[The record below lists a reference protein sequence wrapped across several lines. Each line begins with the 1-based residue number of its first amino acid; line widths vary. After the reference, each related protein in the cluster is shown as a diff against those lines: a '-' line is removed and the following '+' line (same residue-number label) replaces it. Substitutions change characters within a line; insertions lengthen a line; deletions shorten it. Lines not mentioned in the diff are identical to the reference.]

1 MKPLMKKLK
10 EKIFLNRREFVKT
23 VTNKSIE
30 TIFGF
35 SILSNL
41 YCKSDSFKIPRRILG
56 RTKLS
61 VSLLGFGCT
70 QIKDKMVYQRAIDLG
85 INYFHMGDRDPA
97 YNLEACAALL
107 PFRQNI
113 HIAYMSHPK
122 DSKDILME
130 DLDNFLQQSHFGFL
144 DIWFVIT
151 PSPQVL
157 NAYCEAADMA
167 KKAGKIHWTGI
178 TTHSLNRDVDKLT
191 ASDSIIDVVMM
202 AYNYLSPPEHSDI
215 LEKFHAAGLGI
226 TPMKPLAGKFYEKTT
241 RKPDALLRW
250 LAQDDR
256 IHTIPVIMTKPDQVD
271 QNAAAIKQKLSEE
284 DRIKLKSMYSYN
296 SRRFCRMC
304 GACDGK
310 CPEGLSVSDL
320 IRTAMYIES
329 YKDINLA
336 KSNLLLIREKNRQI
350 ACNNCENCD
359 IICPNGVTI
368 KERISTVKKWLM

>member
-1 MKPLMKKLK
+1 M
-10 EKIFLNRREFVKT
+10 EKSIENNSLNRREFLKT

-30 TIFGF
+30 TILGF

-41 YCKSDSFKIPRRILG
+41 NCKSDSIEIPRRILG

-85 INYFHMGDRDPA
+85 INYFHMGDRDPT
-97 YNLEACAALL
+97 YNLDACAALL

-130 DLDNFLQQSHFGFL
+130 DLDNFLQQSRFGFL
-144 DIWFVIT
+144 DVWFVIT
-151 PSPQVL
+151 PSPEVL
-157 NAYCEAADMA
+157 NAFCEAADIA
-167 KKAGKIHWTGI
+167 KKSGKIRWTGI

-202 AYNYLSPPEHSDI
+202 TYNYLSPAEHSEI
-215 LEKFHAAGLGI
+215 LEKFYAAGLGI

-241 RKPDALLRW
+241 SKPDALLRW
-250 LAQDDR
+250 LVEDNR
-256 IHTIPVIMTKPDQVD
+256 IHSIPVIMTKPDQVD
-271 QNAAAIKQKLSEE
+271 QNVAAVKQKLSKD
-284 DRIKLKSMYSYN
+284 DRNNLQSMYSYN
-296 SRRFCRMC
+296 SQRFCRMC

-310 CPEGLSVSDL
+310 CPVGLSVSDL
-320 IRTAMYIES
+320 VRTAMYIES
-329 YKDINLA
+329 YRDINLA
-336 KSNLLLIREKNRQI
+336 KSNLSLIHEKNRQI
-350 ACNNCENCD
+350 ACNNCENCAV
-359 IICPNGVTI
+359 ICPNGVAI
-368 KERISTVKKWLM
+368 KERISSVKEWLG